1 MGNVRTG
8 YQWLSEMGKWGKWGW
23 LIIGL
28 TKFKMW
34 EPPSYRFLSMWG
46 SPAANETLGVTSGGC
61 SLCGPKMRSRADMVG
76 EIQDVYS
83 EDIQTYPAKVLKN
96 I

>member
-1 MGNVRTG
+1 
-8 YQWLSEMGKWGKWGW
+8 
-23 LIIGL
+23 
-28 TKFKMW
+28 
-34 EPPSYRFLSMWG
+34 MWG

-61 SLCGPKMRSRADMVG
+61 SLCGPKMRSPADMVG